1 MFLVLLKCSL
11 TLPAMV
17 EQKFVL
23 LLFFETVFLDG
34 RVCVCA
40 RVCTLYRQ
48 VPCLS
53 FQSMG
58 ITGPGLHSW
67 LGVET
72 FPGIH
77 NTVVGLR

>member
-34 RVCVCA
+34 RVCVCVRA
-40 RVCTLYRQ
+40 CAHFIGKSPASASRVWGLQGQDY
-48 VPCLS
+48 
-53 FQSMG
+53 
-58 ITGPGLHSW
+58 IPGL
-67 LGVET
+67 E
-72 FPGIH
+72 
-77 NTVVGLR
+77 